1 MFVYR
6 RYQGG
11 SFYPFLHRRGDVKA
25 LYPFKAKMSEDP
37 LIMCLWA
44 NWDLQNIVILLMN
57 REQAKMNMCKVF
69 TGLLITLLQIYFMF

>member
-11 SFYPFLHRRGDVKA
+11 RFYPFLHRRGVVKA
-25 LYPFKAKMSEDP
+25 LYPFKAKVSEDP
-37 LIMCLWA
+37 PIMCLWA
-44 NWDLQNIVILLMN
+44 TWDLQNILLVN
-57 REQAKMNMCKVF
+57 REQAKMNMYKGF

>member
-11 SFYPFLHRRGDVKA
+11 SFYPFLHRRRDVKA

-44 NWDLQNIVILLMN
+44 NWDLQNIVIRLMN
-57 REQAKMNMCKVF
+57 REQAKMNMCKGF